1 MILYYRSMKG
11 SLKELDGEFFGKVE
25 DVFPTVN
32 FSGKTVAEAE
42 TAFHHA
48 VDNHLE
54 EKHKKTR
61 SRILIS
67 AGVTALLLL
76 TMIMTCPDTEKHQTR
91 FNEAVADALHQMT
104 ADEEMGAI
112 GQFMIGIA
120 SSVVSSMTPEM
131 ITSKNYVLFSVGKL
145 YFDGEAKPISI
156 GMFNHV
162 FLLVSSDDIR
172 NFIEEEFK

>member
-11 SLKELDGEFFGKVE
+11 SLKELDGEFFGKIE

-48 VDNHLE
+48 VDNYLE

-91 FNEAVADALHQMT
+91 FNEAVADALHQKT
-104 ADEEMGAI
+104 ADENMGAI
-112 GQFMIGIA
+112 GQFLIGIA
-120 SSVVSSMTPEM
+120 SSMVSSVTSDM
-131 ITSKNYVLFSVGKL
+131 ITSENYFLFSVGKL
-145 YFDGEAKPISI
+145 YFEGEAKPISI

-162 FLLVSSDDIR
+162 FLLVSSDDISS
-172 NFIEEEFK
+172 FIDEEFK

>member
-61 SRILIS
+61 NRILIS

-76 TMIMTCPDTEKHQTR
+76 TMITTCPDTEKHKSR
-91 FNEAVADALHQMT
+91 FNEAVTDVLHQKT
-104 ADEEMGAI
+104 ADKEMDAFD
-112 GQFMIGIA
+112 QFLTGIA
-120 SSVVSSMTPEM
+120 SSVVRSMTSEL
-131 ITSKNYVLFSVGKL
+131 ITSENYFLFSVGKL

-162 FLLVSSDDIR
+162 FLLVSSNDISS
-172 NFIEEEFK
+172 FIDEEFK